1 MESWVSWK
9 QRFHGGEGARRRRGL
24 AAMAE
29 RRCFA
34 LGGSDASGQQRQ
46 AGHGAWWPRG
56 GRCLSPVG
64 TVLSSN
70 FLHSVADQLTDSA
83 YSSPPNSK
91 TVAS

>member
-1 MESWVSWK
+1 MRVSREGRRTRLQAEDTG
-9 QRFHGGEGARRRRGL
+9 QR
-24 AAMAE
+24 
-29 RRCFA
+29 
-34 LGGSDASGQQRQ
+34 RQ
-46 AGHGAWWPRG
+46 VGHGAWRPRG

-70 FLHSVADQLTDSA
+70 FQHSVADQLTDSA